1 MMTTP
6 NQQVDGLLTQLGR
19 LDDRLGANKGAQRER
34 KRLRNALAKQG
45 LSVIYATS
53 GNRTLTLLTVDASQ
67 PGNYEATAL
76 AVTPQTPLSATTPAA
91 VK

>member
-6 NQQVDGLLTQLGR
+6 SQQVDGILTQLGR

-53 GNRTLTLLTVDASQ
+53 GNHTLILLTVDASQ

-76 AVTPQTPLSATTPAA
+76 AVTPQTPLSATTPTAA
-91 VK
+91 K